1 MRISDWSSDVCS
13 SDLLAQIFGGA
24 LVLGL
29 RLDLGKLG
37 DAVHQPG
44 DILPEQPEY
53 LLRRGDGVLDRVVK
67 DRGRD
72 RLVVEVEVGQYARDL
87 DRVGKIRVARRPEL
101 RAMRFHRTD
110 RTSVVAGKRVSV
122 LGDFGGR

>member
-1 MRISDWSSDVCS
+1 MIRRPPRSTRTDTLFPYTTRFRSARHGEQE
-13 SDLLAQIFGGA
+13 LAQIFGGA

-67 DRGRD
+67 RSEEHTSELQSLMRIS
-72 RLVVEVEVGQYARDL
+72 YAVFCL
-87 DRVGKIRVARRPEL
+87 KKKTYTKRRTCSSTIMTKPIIQ
-101 RAMRFHRTD
+101 
-110 RTSVVAGKRVSV
+110 
-122 LGDFGGR
+122 

>member
-1 MRISDWSSDVCS
+1 MSRSPPIFTRSDTLFPDTPRFRS
-13 SDLLAQIFGGA
+13 IFGGA
-24 LVLGL
+24 FVLGL

-87 DRVGKIRVARRPEL
+87 DQIG
-101 RAMRFHRTD
+101 RAH
-110 RTSVVAGKRVSV
+110 V
-122 LGDFGGR
+122 